1 MMPLLRPE
9 LEGAGTVVRARPP
22 AQRTALRA
30 GWTARERC
38 RKALVLCCYRD
49 DGASLLQRCFGS
61 PAAAPK
67 HPRLSERRRRRLLR
81 PWDGAHSCAVSP
93 GVSEGSGRYGW
104 RGRRWWGRELGAVSA
119 PQRPICH
126 SLASSL
132 RCCASGGFCGGILPA
147 SQRATCTRAA
157 SSTRRFALP
166 LELVAGHGPGYAALE
181 TNSLAIH
188 RTVLSST
195 RVCTSSPSTTR
206 WQRMLTSAKKAAIFG
221 GIVDRTARCAWRGQG
236 RWRRRVE
243 GQRTQGPRS
252 RQSSSTRL
260 TGRCSRAPPAAATP
274 QACARRASSRG
285 PSSCSRQ

>member
-1 MMPLLRPE
+1 MFRQP
-9 LEGAGTVVRARPP
+9 GG
-22 AQRTALRA
+22 
-30 GWTARERC
+30 G
-38 RKALVLCCYRD
+38 
-49 DGASLLQRCFGS
+49 
-61 PAAAPK
+61 
-67 HPRLSERRRRRLLR
+67 SERRRRRLLR

-119 PQRPICH
+119 PQRPICR

-132 RCCASGGFCGGILPA
+132 RCCASGGFCGGVLPA

-195 RVCTSSPSTTR
+195 RVCTSSPSATT
-206 WQRMLTSAKKAAIFG
+206 WQRMLASAKRAAIFG
-221 GIVDRTARCAWRGQG
+221 GIALSIPTLGSEGSPPVTGADTAAAPLPPRPASYRAAVPAPADPEARPWLVSG
-236 RWRRRVE
+236 RLAP
-243 GQRTQGPRS
+243 PRS
-252 RQSSSTRL
+252 
-260 TGRCSRAPPAAATP
+260 A
-274 QACARRASSRG
+274 
-285 PSSCSRQ
+285 